1 MHILLTITS
10 GLLKPAKASKVVITC
25 AALHNL
31 ANDINMPD
39 VHDEYKVPQQPEKQ
53 FEGREEGRAVRDHIA
68 RHYFM

>member
-1 MHILLTITS
+1 
-10 GLLKPAKASKVVITC
+10 
-25 AALHNL
+25 
-31 ANDINMPD
+31 MPD